1 MEILVVQVSR
11 EESRLGS
18 DTYLATYRHDLPSP
32 GVVRGRGVK
41 GGGQTK
47 RRTCGQE
54 VSHDIVHQD
63 DSLRTR
69 LASLCITS
77 SGVYFVV
84 GMQYGRE

>member
-54 VSHDIVHQD
+54 VSHDITHQD
-63 DSLRTR
+63 DGLRTR
-69 LASLCITS
+69 LTS
-77 SGVYFVV
+77 SRTYSRDVYFVV
-84 GMQYGRE
+84 WMRSGRG